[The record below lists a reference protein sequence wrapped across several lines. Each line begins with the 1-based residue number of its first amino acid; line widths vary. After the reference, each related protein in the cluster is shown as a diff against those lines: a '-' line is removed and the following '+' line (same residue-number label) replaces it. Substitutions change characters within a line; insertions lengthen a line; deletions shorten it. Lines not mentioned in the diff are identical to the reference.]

1 MLSKKYENKFEA
13 VEINFLKRREEKLEG
28 QNQGYF
34 K

>member
-1 MLSKKYENKFEA
+1 

-34 K
+34 KWN